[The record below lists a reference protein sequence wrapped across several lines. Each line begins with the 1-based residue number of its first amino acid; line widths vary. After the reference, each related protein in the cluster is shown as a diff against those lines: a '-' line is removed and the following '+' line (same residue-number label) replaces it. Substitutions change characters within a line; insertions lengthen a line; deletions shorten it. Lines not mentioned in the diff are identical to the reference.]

1 MQSKVKR
8 ITIKDVAQA
17 AGVSFQTVSLVINH
31 PEKVAKRTLAKVQDV
46 IRELNFVPSVAARS
60 LRNIP
65 IKTVACIFF
74 GERAAYDNRSP
85 QIQDTYW

>member
-31 PEKVAKRTLAKVQDV
+31 PEKVAKRTLAKVQ
-46 IRELNFVPSVAARS
+46 
-60 LRNIP
+60 
-65 IKTVACIFF
+65 
-74 GERAAYDNRSP
+74 
-85 QIQDTYW
+85 